1 MPTTCRPAWR
11 ERGRVSVSACR
22 RCRNDVR
29 SEDRVRHL
37 EISHF
42 LDCIE
47 RDEDSFV
54 DIADAV
60 NTHEVCLALDLSAAN
75 GGATI
80 DLPLE
85 E

>member
-1 MPTTCRPAWR
+1 MPPCVR
-11 ERGRVSVSACR
+11 ECGRMSVSACR
-22 RCRNDVR
+22 RCRSDGR

-85 E
+85 G

>member
-1 MPTTCRPAWR
+1 M
-11 ERGRVSVSACR
+11 
-22 RCRNDVR
+22 
-29 SEDRVRHL
+29 RHL